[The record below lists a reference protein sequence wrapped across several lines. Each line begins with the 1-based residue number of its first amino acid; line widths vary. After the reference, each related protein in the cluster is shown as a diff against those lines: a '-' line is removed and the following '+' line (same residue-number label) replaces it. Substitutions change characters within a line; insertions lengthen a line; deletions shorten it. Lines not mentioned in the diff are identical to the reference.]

1 MPSRRHVAFIRS
13 VALAVVGAVVI
24 WLGGSAVSWA
34 ILGPDVQAAAPWL
47 ALAKF
52 ASLAWVIAVGWLV
65 SWRRLDEREQETR
78 KTSWFIGST
87 AAILLTAPVMVFCLV
102 GGGAFLEHL
111 LGRRSTP
118 GALFTLGWGGLVL
131 AQLLSTLI
139 ARAAQRMA
147 KR

>member
-13 VALAVVGAVVI
+13 VALAVVGAVVV
-24 WLGGSAVSWA
+24 WFGASAIPLA

-78 KTSWFIGST
+78 
-87 AAILLTAPVMVFCLV
+87 
-102 GGGAFLEHL
+102 
-111 LGRRSTP
+111 
-118 GALFTLGWGGLVL
+118 
-131 AQLLSTLI
+131 
-139 ARAAQRMA
+139 
-147 KR
+147 